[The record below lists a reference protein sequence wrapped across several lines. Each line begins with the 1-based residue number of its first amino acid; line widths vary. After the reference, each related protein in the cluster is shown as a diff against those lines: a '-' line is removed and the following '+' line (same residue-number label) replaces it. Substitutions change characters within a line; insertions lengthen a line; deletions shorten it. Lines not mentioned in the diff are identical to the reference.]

1 MPNIASVLKE
11 EIVRLAR
18 KEGRGQTEKLKQE
31 SVRHRKEIVALK
43 RQVAALERQVQRL
56 GKAAGRAA
64 AAPQAEE
71 EAGPHLRFSASGFA
85 AKRKR
90 LGLSAAEAAALL
102 GVSAQSVYKWEH
114 GGARP
119 PGPATG
125 FNDPAF
131 PLPPDPD
138 HDGADSQAR
147 VR

>member
-119 PGPATG
+119 RASQLAAIATLRKMG
-125 FNDPAF
+125 KREA
-131 PLPPDPD
+131 
-138 HDGADSQAR
+138 QAKLEALAQ
-147 VR
+147 

>member
-31 SVRHRKEIVALK
+31 SARHRKEIVALK

-64 AAPQAEE
+64 APKEE
-71 EAGPHLRFSASGFA
+71 EDAGPHLRFSASGFA

-119 PGPATG
+119 RA
-125 FNDPAF
+125 
-131 PLPPDPD
+131 
-138 HDGADSQAR
+138 SQLAAIAALR
-147 VR
+147 KMGKREAQTKLEALAQ